1 MRLDGFPW
9 AQYGSVEAKVVRV
22 AGEIRDNALRV
33 ELVLQ
38 ANQANNAASN
48 AYVQHGLSGTVEIGT
63 ERLAPAVLVLRA
75 AGQMVSRQP
84 RAAADGPAQ

>member
-38 ANQANNAASN
+38 ASPGSN